1 MLGGFGD
8 GVPIVL
14 VTVVAPAPV
23 TAVTAAGYGAPVRG
37 DDRDALARQRRRE
50 RVASCP

>member
-23 TAVTAAGYGAPVRG
+23 TAVTAAGYGAPVEAMTATR
-37 DDRDALARQRRRE
+37 LP
-50 RVASCP
+50 ASDGESG

>member
-8 GVPIVL
+8 GVPAVL

-23 TAVTAAGYGAPVRG
+23 SAVSADGNGAV
-37 DDRDALARQRRRE
+37 
-50 RVASCP
+50 VS